1 MGRPVRKALLAA
13 LVALALVAPAT
24 VAATEA
30 SATFGQPSATSTF
43 GEEIVFRQEFA
54 SPVPLARVE
63 ILLEFTGSIGPSV
76 TQVEGATAAGSR
88 ALVYRLI
95 LADGGHIY
103 PNSPLTARWRLVPAD
118 RTIEPMVGP
127 PVTVTYADTRFAWK
141 TLVGDIVNVHWY
153 EGSNAFGRR
162 ALAIGDKAVRE
173 ASAFLGV
180 TESEPIDFFI
190 YADEPAFYDAVGPS
204 TRENVVG
211 TAIAEIRTMFG
222 LIPPN
227 EVSTAEVART
237 VPHEL
242 THLVFDTAVD
252 NPYHYPPRWLNEG
265 VATYLT
271 EGFSSWLRVSVEA
284 AADAG
289 RLMPL
294 TALSVQFP
302 STYERFALAYAE
314 STSAVEYL
322 VREKGTDALVG
333 LVSSYADGVTD
344 DEAFRAAVGTDV
356 AGFEAAWLE
365 SLGADAPTQLGPQPA
380 PPGPLPPGWDAAA
393 GATPSASADPSPSA
407 SPGAGASAGPGGGSD
422 AGDEGSPFRDGR
434 VLLVAALAGLIV
446 GGSVAYVR
454 RRRART
460 TAGGPIP

>member
-1 MGRPVRKALLAA
+1 MRRALFAVVLAP
-13 LVALALVAPAT
+13 LVAFLMTAPAS
-24 VAATEA
+24 AA
-30 SATFGQPSATSTF
+30 SATFGVSSATSTF
-43 GEEIVFRQEFA
+43 GEEIHFRQQFA

-63 ILLEFTGSIGPSV
+63 ILLEYPGSIGPFV
-76 TQVEGATAAGSR
+76 TQVEGAMAAGSR
-88 ALVYRLI
+88 VLDYRLI

-103 PNSPLTARWRLVPAD
+103 PNSPITARWRLVPAD

-127 PVTVTYADTRFAWK
+127 PVTVTYADTRFAWQ
-141 TLVGDIVNVHWY
+141 TLVGDIVRVHWY

-162 ALAIGDKAVRE
+162 ALAIGDEAVRE

-180 TESEPIDFFI
+180 TESDPIDFFI

-222 LIPPN
+222 LIPPSD
-227 EVSTAEVART
+227 VATAEVTRT

-242 THLVFDTAVD
+242 THLVFDTAVR

-271 EGFSSWLRVSVEA
+271 EGFSPWLRTSVEA
-284 AADAG
+284 AADAV

-294 TALSVQFP
+294 TALEVQFP
-302 STYERFALAYAE
+302 TTYERFALAYAE

-333 LVSSYADGVTD
+333 LINSYAGGVSD
-344 DEAFRAAVGTDV
+344 DEAFIAAVGTDV

-380 PPGPLPPGWDAAA
+380 PPGPLPPGWDSAA
-393 GATPSASADPSPSA
+393 GATPSASADPDPSA
-407 SPGAGASAGPGGGSD
+407 SPSGGASAGPGGGGD
-422 AGDEGSPFRDGR
+422 AGDDGAGLRDGR
-434 VLLVAALAGLIV
+434 VLLLAALAGLVV
-446 GGSVAYVR
+446 GGGLAYVR
-454 RRRART
+454 RRRARALT
-460 TAGGPIP
+460 GGPIP

>member
-1 MGRPVRKALLAA
+1 
-13 LVALALVAPAT
+13 
-24 VAATEA
+24 
-30 SATFGQPSATSTF
+30 
-43 GEEIVFRQEFA
+43 
-54 SPVPLARVE
+54 
-63 ILLEFTGSIGPSV
+63 
-76 TQVEGATAAGSR
+76 
-88 ALVYRLI
+88 
-95 LADGGHIY
+95 
-103 PNSPLTARWRLVPAD
+103 
-118 RTIEPMVGP
+118 
-127 PVTVTYADTRFAWK
+127 
-141 TLVGDIVNVHWY
+141 
-153 EGSNAFGRR
+153 
-162 ALAIGDKAVRE
+162 
-173 ASAFLGV
+173 
-180 TESEPIDFFI
+180 
-190 YADEPAFYDAVGPS
+190 
-204 TRENVVG
+204 
-211 TAIAEIRTMFG
+211 
-222 LIPPN
+222 
-227 EVSTAEVART
+227 
-237 VPHEL
+237 
-242 THLVFDTAVD
+242 
-252 NPYHYPPRWLNEG
+252 
-265 VATYLT
+265 
-271 EGFSSWLRVSVEA
+271 
-284 AADAG
+284 
-289 RLMPL
+289 MPL